1 MHTEDPNVSNLPSQF
16 VPQFVPPPLD
26 KFVLPR
32 QQESVQSHLKT
43 GIESSGEAWKLRIV
57 TLGVYGFDETR
68 FFAALRAAGVDTF
81 CDIRA
86 RRGVRGREYAFVN
99 SKRLQARLAELD
111 IRYFHLKELAPSQA
125 LRELQAAADKDE
137 RTAKRQRTELSEL
150 FITDYGKECLQTF
163 DSRKLVEQVGHD
175 ARVVALFCVERAPAA
190 CHRSL
195 VAERLKQ
202 DLGLEV
208 VHLLPS

>member
-1 MHTEDPNVSNLPSQF
+1 MHPEDPKAPSLPSPS
-16 VPQFVPPPLD
+16 VPSPLD
-26 KFVLPR
+26 KFGLHT
-32 QQESVQSHLKT
+32 QHESVQSELKT
-43 GIESSGEAWKLRIV
+43 GIEPSGGARKLRIV

-68 FFAALRAAGVDTF
+68 FFAALHAAGVDTF
-81 CDIRA
+81 CDLRA

-99 SKRLQARLAELD
+99 SKRLQTRLAELD
-111 IRYFHLKELAPSQA
+111 IRYFHFKELAPSKA
-125 LRELQAAADKDE
+125 LRERQAAADKAE

-150 FITDYGKECLQTF
+150 FITDYREECLQTF
-163 DSRKLVEQVGHD
+163 NSRKLIEQVGHG

>member
-1 MHTEDPNVSNLPSQF
+1 MQP
-16 VPQFVPPPLD
+16 
-26 KFVLPR
+26 
-32 QQESVQSHLKT
+32 ESVQSQLKA
-43 GIESSGEAWKLRIV
+43 GIEPSGGARPLRIV
-57 TLGVYGFDETR
+57 TLGVYGFDETC
-68 FFAALRAAGVDTF
+68 FFAALRAAGVDAF
-81 CDIRA
+81 CDLRA

-125 LRELQAAADKDE
+125 LRERQAAADQAE
-137 RTAKRQRTELSEL
+137 RTAKRQRTALSQL
-150 FITDYGKECLQTF
+150 FITDYREECLQTF
-163 DSRKLVEQVGHD
+163 DSRKLIGQVGHG
-175 ARVVALFCVERAPAA
+175 ARVVALFCVERAPGA